1 MMAESNRSLTDSVT
15 PSTIRLAAEII
26 GPYIHRTP
34 LLRCRTLDQL
44 TGFEVHLKTEIWQK
58 TGCFKPR
65 GALNRIANM
74 TAEEESRG
82 VLTASAGNHAQGL
95 AYAAAAKKIPVKVV
109 MPANAPVA
117 KIEATRQMGAE
128 VILHGEIFDDAL
140 ERALEIQDA
149 AEMTFVHPVIDPHV
163 VSGAGTVGL
172 EICED
177 LEGLDAIVCPVGG
190 GGLLTGIAIITREM
204 NPSTKLFGVCPA
216 SAPAMALS
224 YEKGEVIRTETA
236 SSIADGMAGKAG
248 ISETLEVLPGLIDG
262 MVTVTEKG
270 ILDAMV
276 LLLSRAKLL
285 TEGAGAA
292 PLAALME
299 NKIPMPPGSRIA
311 LVLSGG
317 NLDLDRLNHWVSN
330 GVPRSH

>member
-1 MMAESNRSLTDSVT
+1 MTEPARSLVESVT
-15 PSTIRLAAEII
+15 PSTIRAAAATIA
-26 GPYIHRTP
+26 PHIHRTP
-34 LLRCRTLDQL
+34 LLRCRSLDQL
-44 TGFEVHLKTEIWQK
+44 TGFEVHLKAEIWQK
-58 TGCFKPR
+58 TGSFKPR

-74 TAEEESRG
+74 TPEEESRG
-82 VLTASAGNHAQGL
+82 VLAASAGNHAQGL

-117 KIEATRQMGAE
+117 KIDATRQMGAE

-140 ERALEIQDA
+140 ERALEIQNEA
-149 AEMTFVHPVIDPHV
+149 GMTFVHPVIDPHV

-177 LEGLDAIVCPVGG
+177 LPEFDAIVCPVGG
-190 GGLLTGIAIITREM
+190 GGLLTGISVITREM
-204 NPSTKLFGVCPA
+204 NPSAKLFGVCPE
-216 SAPAMALS
+216 SAPAVALS
-224 YEKGEVIRTETA
+224 YRKGSVVRTETA

-248 ISETLEVLPGLIDG
+248 IQETLEAMSQLIDD
-262 MVTVTEKG
+262 MTTVSEKG

-276 LLLSRAKLL
+276 LLLTRAKLL

-299 NKIPMPPGSRIA
+299 KKIPLPAGARIV

-317 NLDLDRLNHWVSN
+317 NLDLNRLADWVRN
-330 GVPRSH
+330 GVSGSH